1 MARELRLHLREQLA
15 GTPLEVLPGDK
26 VVEVRP
32 QGIHKGLAV
41 RDLVIQ
47 GDRAIALGDDRTDE
61 DLFAA
66 LPDDALTVRV
76 GRGPSVARWRVPDVA
91 AARELLRALL

>member
-1 MARELRLHLREQLA
+1 
-15 GTPLEVLPGDK
+15 VLPGDK

-41 RDLVIQ
+41 RDLLGP
-47 GDRAIALGDDRTDE
+47 GDRAVAFGDDRTDE